1 MAFNHFVIGEISKD
15 EYFFIATMIKNSH
28 YPFLKTLT
36 EIESCEE
43 RIVNDGMRYDY
54 NAISN
59 LLNIGAMDYDGQTV
73 ATFDLQNQKGSH
85 PAVIV
90 VMNGYGEFVK
100 SLLLADELESK

>member
-1 MAFNHFVIGEISKD
+1 
-15 EYFFIATMIKNSH
+15 
-28 YPFLKTLT
+28 
-36 EIESCEE
+36 
-43 RIVNDGMRYDY
+43 MRYDY

-100 SLLLADELESK
+100 SLLLADELESKWSPWNHGIVEEFLTFKL